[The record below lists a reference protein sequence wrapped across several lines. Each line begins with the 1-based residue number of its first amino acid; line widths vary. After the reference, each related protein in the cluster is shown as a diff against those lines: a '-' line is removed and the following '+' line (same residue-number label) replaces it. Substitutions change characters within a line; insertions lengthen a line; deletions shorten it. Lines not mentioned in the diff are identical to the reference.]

1 MHQVTAWADRIVYE
15 DGYIWRVLNA
25 SWHDRKH
32 GEWYDVDVYKENDAG
47 EAFSQNLYTSMWG
60 SYAVAFPGL
69 PINPNRNSYWYSEA
83 IAEEEGFSADRARRL
98 IGDSDPI
105 TQAEKD
111 MICDLYPDFIYMFQ
125 KWNFKSKREVMDKLI
140 IWLEHK
146 ELEFVLQAGFE
157 YVGMNKNFWRL
168 TEENRR
174 ATCLFMRQNPQFK
187 NLTLQELRQAMK
199 ADSPKEYGEYLMA
212 VPSYHRS
219 TNNRAWY
226 PAISYQDYKYLLKVQ
241 KKTKKPKGLTN
252 SMWFNELMGEYQDYM
267 HMLYRSEHDSK
278 DEYWLYPSDLH
289 AFHEKLVEEERLKR
303 EAEELAE
310 KLRREEEMRKKQA
323 LLKAISK
330 KYKGLDK
337 IVDGYSIF
345 ITSDFEE
352 WKRQAEKLHQ
362 CIVAAGYYQKMA
374 DQKSTIVFIQK
385 DGEPMAT
392 AEISQAGKILQF
404 YANEL
409 DRNDC
414 KPSEEIQTA
423 FNKWLDNIPKT
434 KWKPRKIKE
443 AA

>member
-1 MHQVTAWADRIVYE
+1 MHQVTSWSDRIVYE
-15 DGYIWRVLNA
+15 EGYIWRVLNA

-47 EAFSQNLYTSMWG
+47 EAYSQNLYTSMWG

-146 ELEFVLQAGFE
+146 ELELMLQAGFE
-157 YVGMNKNFWRL
+157 RVGMNRNFWRL
-168 TEENRR
+168 TEANRK

-199 ADSPKEYGEYLMA
+199 ADSPKEYGEYLQA

-219 TNNRAWY
+219 TNNKSWW
-226 PAISYQDYKYLLKVQ
+226 PVISYQDYKYLVKVQ
-241 KKTKKPKGLTN
+241 NKTKRPKGYTA
-252 SMWFNELMGEYQDYM
+252 SMYFSELMSEYMDYM
-267 HMLYRSEHDSK
+267 HMLYRSEHDSH

>member
-1 MHQVTAWADRIVYE
+1 MHQVTSWSDRIVYE
-15 DGYIWRVLNA
+15 EGYIWRVLNA

-111 MICDLYPDFIYMFQ
+111 IICDLYPDFVYMFQ
-125 KWNFKSKREVMDKLI
+125 KWNFRSKREVMDKLI

-146 ELEFVLQAGFE
+146 ELELVLQAGFE

-219 TNNRAWY
+219 TNNRAYY
-226 PAISYQDYKYLLKVQ
+226 PAISYQDYKYLVKVQ
-241 KKTKKPKGLTN
+241 NKTKRPKGYTA
-252 SMWFNELMGEYQDYM
+252 SMYFSELMSEYMDYM
-267 HMLYRSEHDSK
+267 HMLYRSEHDSH

-303 EAEELAE
+303 EAEELARQL
-310 KLRREEEMRKKQA
+310 KREEEMRKKQA

>member
-1 MHQVTAWADRIVYE
+1 MHQVTSWSDRIVYE
-15 DGYIWRVLNA
+15 EGYIWRVLNA

-47 EAFSQNLYTSMWG
+47 EAYSQNLYTSMWG

-69 PINPNRNSYWYSEA
+69 PINTNRNSYHYSEA
-83 IAEEEGFSADRARRL
+83 IAEEEGYSQDRARRL
-98 IGDSDPI
+98 IGGSGPI

-111 MICDLYPDFIYMFQ
+111 IICDLYPDFVYMFQ
-125 KWNFKSKREVMDKLI
+125 KWNFRSKREVMDKLI

-146 ELEFVLQAGFE
+146 ELELVLQAGFE

-168 TEENRR
+168 TEENRK

>member
-32 GEWYDVDVYKENDAG
+32 SCWYDIDVYKENDAG

-83 IAEEEGFSADRARRL
+83 IAEEEGYSQDRARRL
-98 IGDSDPI
+98 IGGSDPI

-111 MICDLYPDFIYMFQ
+111 IICDLYPDFVYMFQ
-125 KWNFKSKREVMDKLI
+125 KWNFRSKREVMDKLI

-146 ELEFVLQAGFE
+146 ELELVLQAGFE

-168 TEENRR
+168 TEENRK

-219 TNNRAWY
+219 TNNRAYY

>member
-69 PINPNRNSYWYSEA
+69 PINTNRNSYYYSEA

-98 IGDSDPI
+98 IGGSDPI

-111 MICDLYPDFIYMFQ
+111 IICDLYPDFVYMFQ
-125 KWNFKSKREVMDKLI
+125 KWNFRSKREVMDKLI

-146 ELEFVLQAGFE
+146 ELELVLQAGFE

-267 HMLYRSEHDSK
+267 HMLYRSEHDSH
-278 DEYWLYPSDLH
+278 DEYWLYH
-289 AFHEKLVEEERLKR
+289 
-303 EAEELAE
+303 
-310 KLRREEEMRKKQA
+310 
-323 LLKAISK
+323 
-330 KYKGLDK
+330 K

>member
-1 MHQVTAWADRIVYE
+1 MHQVTSWSDRIVYE
-15 DGYIWRVLNA
+15 EGYIWRVLNA

-47 EAFSQNLYTSMWG
+47 EAYSQNLYTSMWG

-111 MICDLYPDFIYMFQ
+111 MICDLYPDFVYMFQ
-125 KWNFKSKREVMDKLI
+125 KWNFRSKREVMDKLI

-146 ELEFVLQAGFE
+146 ELELVLQAGFE

-168 TEENRR
+168 TEENRK

-303 EAEELAE
+303 EAEELARQL
-310 KLRREEEMRKKQA
+310 KREEEMRKKQA

>member
-1 MHQVTAWADRIVYE
+1 MHQVSVWSDRIVYE
-15 DGYIWRVLNA
+15 DGYIWRILNA
-25 SWHDRKH
+25 AWHDRKH

-69 PINPNRNSYWYSEA
+69 PINLNRNSYWYSDK
-83 IAEEEGFSADRARRL
+83 IAEEEGYSSDKARRF

-111 MICDLYPDFIYMFQ
+111 IICDLYPDFVYMFQ
-125 KWNFKSKREVMDKLI
+125 KWDFKSKREVIDKLI

-146 ELEFVLQAGFE
+146 ELELVLQAGFE
-157 YVGMNKNFWRL
+157 KVGMNRNFWRL
-168 TEENRR
+168 TEANRK
-174 ATCLFMRQNPQFK
+174 ATGLFMRQNPQFK

-199 ADSPKEYGEYLMA
+199 ADSPKEYGEYLCA
-212 VPSYHRS
+212 VPSWHRS
-219 TNNRAWY
+219 KNNAAWY
-226 PAISYQDYKYLLKVQ
+226 PVISFQDYKYLVKVQ
-241 KKTKKPKGLTN
+241 KKSRKPKGITDT
-252 SMWFNELMGEYQDYM
+252 MYFNELMGEYQDYLQ
-267 HMLYRSEHDSK
+267 MLFRSEHDSQ

-289 AFHEKLVEEERLKR
+289 SFHEKLVEEERLKR
-303 EAEELAE
+303 EAEELAR
-310 KLRREEEMRKKQA
+310 KLKREEEMRQKQA
-323 LLKAISK
+323 LLKAIAK

-337 IVDGYSIF
+337 IIDGYSIF

-352 WKRQAEKLHQ
+352 WKKQAEKLHQ

-404 YANEL
+404 YADEL
-409 DRNDC
+409 DRTDC
-414 KPSEEIQTA
+414 KPSEEIQNA
-423 FNKWLDNIPKT
+423 FNKWLDDIPKT

>member
-1 MHQVTAWADRIVYE
+1 
-15 DGYIWRVLNA
+15 
-25 SWHDRKH
+25 
-32 GEWYDVDVYKENDAG
+32 
-47 EAFSQNLYTSMWG
+47 
-60 SYAVAFPGL
+60 
-69 PINPNRNSYWYSEA
+69 NSYYYSEA
-83 IAEEEGFSADRARRL
+83 IAEEEGYSQDRARRL
-98 IGDSDPI
+98 IGGSDPI

-111 MICDLYPDFIYMFQ
+111 IICDLYPDFVYMFQ
-125 KWNFKSKREVMDKLI
+125 KWNFRSKREVMDKLI

-146 ELEFVLQAGFE
+146 ELELVLQAGFE

-219 TNNRAWY
+219 TNNRAYY

-303 EAEELAE
+303 EAEELARQL
-310 KLRREEEMRKKQA
+310 KREEEMRKKQA
-323 LLKAISK
+323 LLKAIAK

>member
-1 MHQVTAWADRIVYE
+1 MHQVTVWSDRIVYE

-32 GEWYDVDVYKENDAG
+32 GCWYDVDVYKENDAG

-69 PINPNRNSYWYSEA
+69 PINTNRYSYYYSEA
-83 IAEEEGFSADRARRL
+83 ITEEEGYSQDRARRL
-98 IGDSDPI
+98 IGGSDPI

-111 MICDLYPDFIYMFQ
+111 IICDLYPDFVYMFQ
-125 KWNFKSKREVMDKLI
+125 KWNFRSKREVMDKLI

-146 ELEFVLQAGFE
+146 ELELVLQAGFE

-212 VPSYHRS
+212 VPSYHRA

-252 SMWFNELMGEYQDYM
+252 SMWFDELMGEYQDYM

-303 EAEELAE
+303 EAEELARQL
-310 KLRREEEMRKKQA
+310 KREEEMRKKQA
-323 LLKAISK
+323 LLKAIAK

-337 IVDGYSIF
+337 IVDGYSVF

>member
-1 MHQVTAWADRIVYE
+1 MHQVTSWADRIVYE
-15 DGYIWRVLNA
+15 GGYIWRVLTA
-25 SWHDRKH
+25 SWYDRKH
-32 GEWYDVDVYKENDAG
+32 DKWYDCDVYKENDAG
-47 EAFSQNLYTSMWG
+47 EAFTQNLYTSMWG
-60 SYAVAFPGL
+60 GYAVAFPGL
-69 PINPNRNSYWYSEA
+69 PVNPNRNSYWYDDS
-83 IAEEEGFSADRARRL
+83 IAEEEGFSACNARRL
-98 IGDSDPI
+98 IGGSLPI
-105 TQAEKD
+105 KQSEKD
-111 MICDLYPDFIYMFQ
+111 IICDLYPDFVYMFQ
-125 KWNFKSKREVMDKLI
+125 KWEFQNQREVMDKLI

-146 ELEFVLQAGFE
+146 ELELVLQAGFE
-157 YVGMNKNFWRL
+157 RVGMNKNFWRL
-168 TEENRR
+168 TEANRK

-187 NLTLQELRQAMK
+187 NLTLQEIRQAMK
-199 ADSPKEYGEYLMA
+199 ADSPKEYGEYLVA
-212 VPSYHRS
+212 VPSWHRS
-219 TNNRAWY
+219 TNDRAYY
-226 PAISYQDYKYLLKVQ
+226 PVTSFQDYKYLLKVQ
-241 KKTKKPKGLTN
+241 KKTKKPKGITN
-252 SMWFNELMGEYQDYM
+252 TMYFNELIDEYQDYKR
-267 HMLYRSEHDSK
+267 MLYKSEHDSQ
-278 DEYWLYPSDLH
+278 DEYWMHPSDLH
-289 AFHEKLVEEERLKR
+289 AFHDKLVEEERLKR

>member
-1 MHQVTAWADRIVYE
+1 MKKNLIIIGISIISVIIIGLFIRTMFLNVKPSESESKLDAEMDSGTIIDIPNDESLGIEITDADAYYE
-15 DGYIWRVLNA
+15 DNA
-25 SWHDRKH
+25 TIIS
-32 GEWYDVDVYKENDAG
+32 VTDAK
-47 EAFSQNLYTSMWG
+47 SSKT
-60 SYAVAFPGL
+60 V
-69 PINPNRNSYWYSEA
+69 
-83 IAEEEGFSADRARRL
+83 
-98 IGDSDPI
+98 
-105 TQAEKD
+105 QAEKD
-111 MICDLYPDFIYMFQ
+111 IICDLYPDFVYMFQ
-125 KWNFKSKREVMDKLI
+125 KWNFRSKREVMDKLI

-146 ELEFVLQAGFE
+146 ELELVLQAGFE

-267 HMLYRSEHDSK
+267 HMLYRSEHDSH

-303 EAEELAE
+303 EAEELARQL
-310 KLRREEEMRKKQA
+310 KREEEMRKKQA